1 MTTRRNFFAGAALLA
16 AGLPLGRALA
26 EAPKGEQPGPM
37 YLFVQN
43 AKSMT
48 FDKSTGTLTLKE
60 ISPMTVYFSDRPDRI
75 TGNMPTTS
83 FMPLWKDGKDSFD
96 KDPPNATLS
105 IFTAG
110 KVSDTVVELRDP
122 VLKGET
128 LSYKV
133 KILEGELPANG
144 GAAALFI
151 DVIGMPLTPVSYAGA
166 ARRRV
171 RW

>member
-1 MTTRRNFFAGAALLA
+1 MTTRRKFIAGAALLA
-16 AGLPLGRALA
+16 AGLPLSRALA

-60 ISPMTVYFSDRPDRI
+60 LSPMTVYFSDRPDRI
-75 TGNMPTTS
+75 TGNMPTAS
-83 FMPLWKDGKDSFD
+83 YMSLWKDGKDSFD
-96 KDPPNATLS
+96 KVPPNATLS

-110 KVSDTVVELRDP
+110 KVGDTVVELRDP
-122 VLKGET
+122 ALKGEN

-133 KILEGELPANG
+133 KILEGELPAKG